1 MPRDKLCLILYWN
14 HGWTPDTIFYVLGLN
29 RTSRPVRK
37 SGKFSN
43 VRTPDFR
50 FFSFPDSGPLVVFW
64 VGHFEFFES
73 AILIFFCFISV
84 KKAARSY
91 EVSFISALWMVFPES
106 WKRSC
111 PNFYAHDC
119 IVYSNGQIYGGDLA
133 KLCGLLRIY
142 ELYK

>member
-1 MPRDKLCLILYWN
+1 MS
-14 HGWTPDTIFYVLGLN
+14 F
-29 RTSRPVRK
+29 
-37 SGKFSN
+37 
-43 VRTPDFR
+43 FR
-50 FFSFPDSGPLVVFW
+50 

-84 KKAARSY
+84 EKAARSY
-91 EVSFISALWMVFPES
+91 EVSIISALCMFFPES